1 LTLRKLIEGRT
12 NRSEMIGI
20 FLALLELIRQKKI
33 IVHQGDD
40 LTDMVIEA
48 ASEEHRK
55 TYEFASLELA
65 QIEEPKAEE
74 EPEAGEAE
82 EVD

>member
-1 LTLRKLIEGRT
+1 
-12 NRSEMIGI
+12 MIGI

-40 LTDMVIEA
+40 LTNMVIEA
-48 ASEEHRK
+48 ASDEHRK

-65 QIEEPKAEE
+65 QVEEVKPVEE
-74 EPEAGEAE
+74 TEAGAADEQIDA
-82 EVD
+82 